1 MYGRGQA
8 LNVEL
13 FMADDAIRPAQP
25 NQAPLSRDALTDH
38 VPPPLPAEHS
48 EKCSNDLG
56 AELVHSSWL
65 RRQFI
70 VILPEGK
77 SHVDYYGRGIG
88 FESVFVDGFA
98 VKSETSFWWFVPEFR
113 FRLGNRRRG
122 VIKIRVWPWLA
133 VKSFELWV
141 DGQLLYGEG
150 RRID

>member
-1 MYGRGQA
+1 
-8 LNVEL
+8 
-13 FMADDAIRPAQP
+13 MADESIRPATP
-25 NQAPLSRDALTDH
+25 NQIPLSRDAIASQG
-38 VPPPLPAEHS
+38 PPPLPAEARRPDDDD
-48 EKCSNDLG
+48 ELI
-56 AELVHSSWL
+56 AELVSTSWL

-77 SHVDYYGRGIG
+77 AHVEYYGRGIG
-88 FESVFVDGFA
+88 FESVFVDGFT
-98 VKSETSFWWFVPEFR
+98 VKSETSFGWFVPEFH

-150 RRID
+150 SRIE